1 MRPED
6 GEKLTMPDGKLGD
19 AVGSLGGSVGLP

>member
-19 AVGSLGGSVGLP
+19 AVGSLGGSAIRP